1 MQVAGYGRPLE
12 LVEVDEPAAG
22 PGEVLID
29 VHRAGVN
36 FPDLLLIQGLYQM
49 RPDPPFGPGFEVAGV
64 VAGVGD
70 DVSHVA
76 PGDRVMAFVQ
86 LGGYAERVVAP
97 AEAVFEL
104 PDAVTFDQ
112 AAVIPIAYGTGYH
125 ALVDRASLT
134 EGETLLVLGAS
145 GGVGLVAVELGKH
158 LGATVIGAVGSAWKS
173 EPVRDK
179 GADEVIG
186 YDDLRDRVKDLTG
199 GRGADVLYDP
209 VGGDAFDQAL
219 RAMAWQGRML
229 VIGFASGRIPDI
241 PANRLLLNETAAVG
255 VFWGRFAQ
263 HDPDANRRNLERI
276 LELVAR
282 GDLEPRIGDVLALED
297 AGQAMERLGDR
308 TVVGKLVLAVR

>member
-1 MQVAGYGRPLE
+1 MQVADYGRPLE
-12 LVEVDEPAAG
+12 LVDVDEPETG

-36 FPDLLLIQGLYQM
+36 FPDLLLIQGRYQM
-49 RPDPPFGPGFEVAGV
+49 RPEPPFGPGFEVAGV
-64 VAGVGD
+64 VAAVGD
-70 DVSHVA
+70 GVSQVA
-76 PGDRVMAFVQ
+76 VGDRVMAFVQ

-97 AEAVFEL
+97 ETAVFRL
-104 PDAVTFDQ
+104 PDAVSFDQ

-125 ALVDRASLT
+125 ALVDRASLA

-158 LGATVIGAVGSAWKS
+158 LGATVIGAVGSEWKA
-173 EPVRDK
+173 EAVRDK
-179 GADEVIG
+179 GVDEVVG
-186 YDDLRDRVKDLTG
+186 YDDLRDRVKHLTG

-219 RAMAWQGRML
+219 RSMAWQGRML

-241 PANRLLLNETAAVG
+241 PANRLLLNETTAIG

-263 HDPDANRRNLERI
+263 QDPAANRRNLDVV
-276 LELVAR
+276 LGLVAR
-282 GDLEPRIGDVLALED
+282 GDLAPVIGDVLALED
-297 AGQAMERLGDR
+297 AGRAMERLGDR